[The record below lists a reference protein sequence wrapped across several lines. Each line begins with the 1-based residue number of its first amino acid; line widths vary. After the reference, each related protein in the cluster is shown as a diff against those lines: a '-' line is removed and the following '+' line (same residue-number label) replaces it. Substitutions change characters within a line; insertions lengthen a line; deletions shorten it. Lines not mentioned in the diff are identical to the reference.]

1 MPQFVACSFNA
12 GGRSYTY
19 HAETDP
25 PLAVGDVV
33 RVPASRAGDAKDSW
47 QRAIVEAIDLPPPS
61 FPTKPVLGLIETAA
75 DRAAR
80 KAATGETA

>member
-1 MPQFVACSFNA
+1 MTQFVACSFNA
-12 GGRSYTY
+12 GGRAYTY

-47 QRAIVEAIDLPPPS
+47 QRAIVEAVDVPAPS
-61 FPTKPVLGLIETAA
+61 FPTKPVLGLLETAA
-75 DRAAR
+75 ARAER
-80 KAATGETA
+80 KASHGDAA